1 MNKYKLS
8 NFIIFILPILC
19 IFQSYMGMTSGL
31 LELIFLWV
39 LALLIGRFI
48 NGTIIIDQLSIFLIL
63 IVVISLIT
71 MFVFKITQTSW
82 INVFRSNLFAM
93 AIYLYVINYKSHI
106 NITIFKYPFLM
117 VNLFNIWVLTT
128 TWSSG
133 FTHHS
138 VELSYFNLNNI
149 GIISLLIMI
158 MSLTLYVKNVSY
170 RLTHSFNIILSF
182 LLVILSF
189 SRSNYV
195 LLICVVLFILLFILD
210 LKGRA
215 KFLALVSLIFLF
227 FLFEGIESDVFN
239 YGLSFLDKKINVAAP
254 EDIFLGRLYD
264 VAIMPVVNYLQERNF
279 ILIFLGGSLIP
290 EHSLLITHVTC
301 FGLFSMI
308 LYLLVTFQT
317 IKHIK
322 HQNKVIKLASLLM
335 LVVFINDSS
344 TNASTYLAFI
354 KLIPFAFF
362 GLIIRENNE
371 KHYKLRW

>member
-158 MSLTLYVKNVSY
+158 MSLTLYVKDVSY
-170 RLTHSFNIILSF
+170 KLTHSFNIILSF

-195 LLICVVLFILLFILD
+195 LLICVVLFILLFIWVN
-210 LKGRA
+210 
-215 KFLALVSLIFLF
+215 LVI
-227 FLFEGIESDVFN
+227 
-239 YGLSFLDKKINVAAP
+239 
-254 EDIFLGRLYD
+254 
-264 VAIMPVVNYLQERNF
+264 
-279 ILIFLGGSLIP
+279 
-290 EHSLLITHVTC
+290 SLLQ
-301 FGLFSMI
+301 FDLF
-308 LYLLVTFQT
+308 
-317 IKHIK
+317 
-322 HQNKVIKLASLLM
+322 
-335 LVVFINDSS
+335 
-344 TNASTYLAFI
+344 
-354 KLIPFAFF
+354 
-362 GLIIRENNE
+362 IISQRRGVGGAEAE
-371 KHYKLRW
+371 K

>member
-1 MNKYKLS
+1 M
-8 NFIIFILPILC
+8 
-19 IFQSYMGMTSGL
+19 
-31 LELIFLWV
+31 
-39 LALLIGRFI
+39 
-48 NGTIIIDQLSIFLIL
+48 
-63 IVVISLIT
+63 
-71 MFVFKITQTSW
+71 
-82 INVFRSNLFAM
+82 
-93 AIYLYVINYKSHI
+93 
-106 NITIFKYPFLM
+106 
-117 VNLFNIWVLTT
+117 
-128 TWSSG
+128 
-133 FTHHS
+133 
-138 VELSYFNLNNI
+138 
-149 GIISLLIMI
+149 
-158 MSLTLYVKNVSY
+158 
-170 RLTHSFNIILSF
+170 
-182 LLVILSF
+182 
-189 SRSNYV
+189 
-195 LLICVVLFILLFILD
+195 D